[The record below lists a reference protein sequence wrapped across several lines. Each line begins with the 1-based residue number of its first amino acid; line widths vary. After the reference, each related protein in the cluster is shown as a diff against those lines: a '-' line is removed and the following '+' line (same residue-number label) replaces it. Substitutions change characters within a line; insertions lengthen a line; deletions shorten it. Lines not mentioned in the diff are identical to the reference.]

1 MTITQQEAALSPE
14 AFLDSLFE
22 WQGRTVQRPRL
33 WEAILAGTASQQA
46 IQAFLKEKFFLHWRS
61 EPEIAA
67 MVALAKDRETVLAL
81 AKNFSREAG
90 FYQTENHTELYIRF
104 CEALGLTRAEMVEHT
119 PLPETIGAFYTLS
132 YFRRASLEEA
142 IAAFSLAS
150 EGRKRA
156 PQGESTGRLKQSEA
170 FVRHYGLT
178 ERDVE
183 FWSIH
188 EGAAEDEDIAT
199 GIGLVSR
206 FVRTPEQQQ
215 RARHAFMMT
224 TLTKQHMYEACDRF
238 LTLP

>member
-1 MTITQQEAALSPE
+1 MALAQQQQALAPQ
-14 AFLDSLFE
+14 AFLDSLFA
-22 WQGRTVQRPRL
+22 WQAQVVKKSRL
-33 WEAILAGTASQQA
+33 WEAILSGKASRTA
-46 IQAFLKEKFFLHWRS
+46 IRAFLKEKFFLHWHS

-67 MVALAKDRETVLAL
+67 IVSLARDRDTFLAL

-104 CEALGLTRAEMVEHT
+104 CQAFGLTRDELIAHV
-119 PLPETIGAFYTLS
+119 PLPETIGAFYTAS

-156 PQGESTGRLKQSEA
+156 PEGEASGMKQSEA
-170 FVRHYGLT
+170 FKSHYGLT

-183 FWSIH
+183 FWTVH
-188 EGAAEDEDIAT
+188 EGEVEDEDIAT
-199 GIGLVSR
+199 GLELVR
-206 FVRTPEQQQ
+206 RYIRTPEQQA

-224 TLTKQHMYEACDRF
+224 TLTKQRMHEACDRF
-238 LTLP
+238 LAQ